1 MFPAQNKKFSLLKST
16 DANSG
21 TSLDFSRTIFSLILN
36 KIGTNKLYS
45 WKKKNSL
52 SALLACLQSSSVVCW
67 KCVMNRKSLEREI

>member
-45 WKKKNSL
+45 WKKKKT
-52 SALLACLQSSSVVCW
+52 V
-67 KCVMNRKSLEREI
+67 